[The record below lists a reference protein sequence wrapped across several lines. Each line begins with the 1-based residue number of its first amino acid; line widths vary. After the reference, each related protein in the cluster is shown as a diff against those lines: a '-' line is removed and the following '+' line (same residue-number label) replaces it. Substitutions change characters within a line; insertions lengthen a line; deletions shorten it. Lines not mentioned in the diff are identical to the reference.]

1 MHSPDIIER
10 AFELARASATIEE
23 VRNALRREGYSNVDA
38 HLAGPTIKAD
48 LRKRF
53 AR

>member
-10 AFELARASATIEE
+10 AFELAGYSATIEE
-23 VRNALRREGYSNVDA
+23 VRKTLRREGYSNVDA

>member
-1 MHSPDIIER
+1 MYSPNIIER
-10 AFELARASATIEE
+10 AFELARSSKTIDE
-23 VRNALRREGYSNVDA
+23 VRSALRLEGYSNVEQ

-48 LRKRF
+48 LRKHF